1 MSLFDT
7 IKKAVGKVTSWELG
21 SDIYDM
27 THQNDVSPPPA
38 PIPTPS
44 PKSIYDITQKS
55 ITGKERTF
63 WEIASGAPTIESA
76 TLEAPAPMS
85 LSSVVNN
92 AVGQLAVLGNN
103 LPSQGGPE
111 NIAKAVWWVLQAP
124 RNVIEWIRSWV
135 DAWFQARDSYVQW
148 ESTSKILSKGLKAVV
163 DPALSIISA
172 TPVPMMVQAGLQ
184 FAWLADEAQGGVNF
198 LKNWV
203 SETLTQKF
211 WVDADVAEELG
222 GTLIDGAQT
231 IMSMWGGSKSSK
243 SGGSQKVQSLR
254 DVARQKEI
262 IDALTTKAAARPGA
276 TKSSIKA
283 EVKAA
288 MPQIRQATSRQLTL
302 WELAQHNLKMLGY
315 DVAANTAL
323 PVLGIAMQSVKNG
336 DFNDVTE
343 ALASFTANAWV
354 TLATAIPWFKG
365 IKSSNKKQ
373 MQIGEEASRWKMIE
387 ENYQSVIDTQKIEWR
402 KATKQEIEYAQY
414 VKQQKEWEIVPAAL
428 PKESPVNAQE
438 YMVNRDQ
445 PQVIT
450 PEDRRRYIEDN
461 AERFLESGKWPTGR
475 KLTKSEKLVLEKFIA
490 AKNAARIESS
500 KVTAWE
506 NPWVVYQETLALP
519 APEQFVPTPVVIRN
533 YEQEARDRVTQQR
546 LDDENKTLRNESL
559 YGELPPE
566 AFNQPPTLADTMGVP
581 KSDPIVEAGLL
592 TEGEAQ
598 SGIPKKSTTTEEPF
612 NFGNNQDTLMKA
624 EKPATWY
631 TLKLSRMLGAT
642 GRIFKNVADRLSLG
656 NINRVWADWLVQDF
670 TNYLDQSWKNISTGT
685 MKNMQEFSGI
695 IRDKV
700 APILSFNKKWN
711 DNDFIGRLSPRGIE
725 ITKKNVGE
733 FRKSFDNIDS
743 LSENISIDGFTN
755 KDLNAMNRA
764 SYIYTILKD
773 DPAALNKYFTPE
785 QQAILGKID
794 SEWLPGQRSVGEKM
808 QSDQVYNG
816 VLDDDYRREVMTYEN
831 WKRIAPE
838 LKEPITVTLANGT
851 VRTFDD
857 IVQAEAFVR
866 MARIRGEK
874 LTPDMEN
881 ISTLSK
887 TKGGDN
893 LDLYRIHGAIPS
905 WISYMKA
912 VGELYAD
919 THTARELNAVAADKR
934 TNKYMADIRNNGFG
948 PSIEDRIL
956 GLSSKSK
963 LDKRVN
969 QFTGAM
975 TAITLWVPTWALSWL
990 QSTTKNLADALTSA
1004 GINLVK
1010 WRVWSAAKD
1019 IWGAIKATP
1028 GTLLWVMRSNMGG
1041 MSKFGDSKLKA
1052 QEIQQALYNEGFVSG
1067 WEVGETAAWQ
1077 DYLATI
1083 SGARQE
1089 NAAKT
1094 DAALRAMRRSLA
1106 DNGYKTSDANS
1117 IIDQWQAFKKEKP
1130 DAYLYARNSI
1140 YNDTLILGD
1149 MSRQAKFNFMGAWR
1163 ILGPIKTFQT
1173 GLVASLGNDISR
1185 VVDGISGMVR
1195 SGTTNPEQAMK
1206 AAYRIWLR
1214 IAGPAYLYQAI
1225 YSTLPDDMDE
1235 KMKNAVADYLQQRI
1249 WTSAWQDTA
1258 QFTQGIFDAI
1268 PVEKAI
1274 QIAQTIYDGWDTR
1287 AQWKKWGQDYMKA
1300 LLGQALDNFRR
1311 TVAPLRDANR
1321 LYAAVTGETGQ
1332 AELTKLIG
1340 TPNIE
1345 NATKY
1350 GLDTGNR
1357 IDTQKEAFM
1366 ELLGLGIDNT
1376 ITNLIRNPNKVGSD
1390 AVVRQ
1395 GILDF
1400 INPIRAF
1407 RNADIM
1413 RNWEQSTMGELIKW
1427 PVDKVTGGSDAPNAR
1442 TSPGERQMYKQ
1453 TVYDVLTVL
1462 DKKDIRRGTDDEMVW
1477 VMLGQLNIDPRWT
1490 KLVRQELNARLDT
1503 IAKAN
1508 DKTEERLEV
1517 RYDPRQVTGTTV
1529 LDKMEDLHTKN
1540 PKGYND
1546 FVSWLAEFSQAE
1558 QVRAKGGWQASFTT
1572 FTPQGNGALIPDTPA
1587 DAAYIETV
1595 LGKYRDSSW
1604 LADQAIA
1611 DFNNERSL
1619 TTSAINQ
1626 AFQALEIAKA
1636 DIGKISPTEIKAKL
1650 QNINDYLVFLE
1661 KSWNYTGNHTDA
1673 AALKTFSVGNTLASI
1688 ADAKVLG
1695 EKILAPYPMIASF
1708 LHRALSV
1715 RGEDVPE
1722 FRTPGVTSV
1731 TSTPRGATWQKK
1743 AGWYTAPKSLTDI
1756 TWITPLPNKKKS
1768 EPLKLSSVKY
1778 QKAKIETSPRRLTIS
1793 ELMKARKKQ

>member
-1 MSLFDT
+1 
-7 IKKAVGKVTSWELG
+7 
-21 SDIYDM
+21 
-27 THQNDVSPPPA
+27 
-38 PIPTPS
+38 
-44 PKSIYDITQKS
+44 
-55 ITGKERTF
+55 
-63 WEIASGAPTIESA
+63 
-76 TLEAPAPMS
+76 
-85 LSSVVNN
+85 
-92 AVGQLAVLGNN
+92 
-103 LPSQGGPE
+103 
-111 NIAKAVWWVLQAP
+111 
-124 RNVIEWIRSWV
+124 
-135 DAWFQARDSYVQW
+135 
-148 ESTSKILSKGLKAVV
+148 VV

-354 TLATAIPWFKG
+354 TLATAIPGFKG

-373 MQIGEEASRWKMIE
+373 MQIGEEVKPQTVEVLTSDIIE
-387 ENYQSVIDTQKIEWR
+387 
-402 KATKQEIEYAQY
+402 
-414 VKQQKEWEIVPAAL
+414 
-428 PKESPVNAQE
+428 
-438 YMVNRDQ
+438 
-445 PQVIT
+445 
-450 PEDRRRYIEDN
+450 
-461 AERFLESGKWPTGR
+461 
-475 KLTKSEKLVLEKFIA
+475 
-490 AKNAARIESS
+490 
-500 KVTAWE
+500 
-506 NPWVVYQETLALP
+506 P
-519 APEQFVPTPVVIRN
+519 APAIEQVPENVNLEVTDTWTPRIQFRD

-546 LDDENKTLRNESL
+546 LDNENKSLRNESL

-566 AFNQPPTLADTMGVP
+566 EFNQPPTLADTMGVP
-581 KSDPIVEAGLL
+581 KTDPIVEAGLL
-592 TEGEAQ
+592 TEGEA
-598 SGIPKKSTTTEEPF
+598 STGIPKQTTTTTPETPVF
-612 NFGNNQDTLMKA
+612 WANQDILMKA

-656 NINRVWADWLVQDF
+656 NINRVGADGTVQDF